1 MKTTWTAG
9 LKPDAKKE
17 IVEDFNSVPAL
28 RARLISILE
37 KKIRSNGTEKQKPEN
52 YALASWPMFQADG
65 IGYERALRE
74 VINLLE
80 SDSVE
85 KDSENG

>member
-1 MKTTWTAG
+1 MKTEWTSG

-28 RARLISILE
+28 RARLIDILE
-37 KKIRSNGTEKQKPEN
+37 KKIRSNASSRTSTDA
-52 YALASWPMFQADG
+52 YALPSWPMFQADG
-65 IGYERALRE
+65 VGYERALRQ
-74 VINLLE
+74 VISLLE
-80 SDSVE
+80 SKSVE